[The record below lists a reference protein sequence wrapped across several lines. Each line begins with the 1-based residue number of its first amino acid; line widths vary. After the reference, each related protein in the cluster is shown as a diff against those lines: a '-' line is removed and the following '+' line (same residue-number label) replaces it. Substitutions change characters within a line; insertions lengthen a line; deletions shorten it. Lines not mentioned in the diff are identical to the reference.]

1 MAAHLRLV
9 KDEISIDTLRKF
21 NLIYLA
27 SPYTLYA
34 KGLSAAFEDVTALAG
49 KLVNSG
55 LNIIPAI
62 TMGHPLSVY
71 GGVSVNDLSI
81 WYRLNDAVLR
91 KCDCLLVAR
100 LPGHQSS
107 KGVQREIAYSEKVG
121 MPVFFIHPDT
131 LEVF

>member
-34 KGLSAAFEDVTALAG
+34 KGLTAAFEDVTALAG
-49 KLVNSG
+49 KLVNEG
-55 LNIIPAI
+55 LFILCPI
-62 TMGHPLSVY
+62 TYGHPLTVY
-71 GGVSVNDLSI
+71 GNVPPMDEKL
-81 WYRLNDAVLR
+81 WYRLNDAFMA

-107 KGVQREIAYSEKVG
+107 KGVQREIAYSERVG